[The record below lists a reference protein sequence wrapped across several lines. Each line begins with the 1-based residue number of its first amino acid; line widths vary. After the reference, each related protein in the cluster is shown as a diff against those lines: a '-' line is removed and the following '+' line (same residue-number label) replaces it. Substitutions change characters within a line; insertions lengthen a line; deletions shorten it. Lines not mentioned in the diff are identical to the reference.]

1 MGVHKNVS
9 LLNTFFLKFFLFFC
23 IIMFAFYVSVN
34 WYQVLLIHGE
44 SMSPTYQDMQIV
56 ILEKHLERY
65 TYGDVI
71 AFQCENL
78 DSILVKRIV
87 ACPGDDV
94 VIKNGH
100 LYVNGTISV
109 IFPQEN
115 VFEYAGI
122 IETPLKLERNQYFV
136 LGDNIAESK
145 DSRYENIGC
154 IEEENILGRV
164 K

>member
-1 MGVHKNVS
+1 MHKNAS

-94 VIKNGH
+94 VIKSGH
-100 LYVNGTISV
+100 LYVNAV
-109 IFPQEN
+109 PME
-115 VFEYAGI
+115 AG
-122 IETPLKLERNQYFV
+122 R
-136 LGDNIAESK
+136 GDWITRK
-145 DSRYENIGC
+145 KR
-154 IEEENILGRV
+154 L
-164 K
+164 